1 MVSVIYL
8 KERKMKQQKLR
19 ASMLL
24 MELMFLLIVV
34 GGSVLLYNMFAPAY
48 YRQQKSRVI
57 EKAYEEVKRMDLSAI
72 GDEEME
78 TLKSYEGQN
87 LTFTIANKEM
97 DPVYTTGSSQDNLY
111 QDERQVHR
119 NIVVYRKFFE
129 KDPKVQFWN
138 ARGKE
143 TLWLFGRLKQGD
155 ERYFVCV
162 KENVQKVYSALFYTE
177 KFLLFVVVFSLLS
190 GCAFMYWQSRRI
202 AKPIEELSGV
212 SQKLTERD
220 FSVRAK
226 NYGTYQEISVLAH
239 NFNMMADDMQDYI
252 QKLESSKDALERF
265 NKMRNDFT
273 ANITHELKTPL
284 AVISGQI
291 ELLQAMGDKV
301 DQDYYFS
308 SIREEVQKMSD
319 MVGNLLN
326 ISSMEHELENVE
338 KQRLNLSETVEY
350 MMLKYDALFHKK
362 NLKIA
367 SEIEKDCRILGN
379 REYIEQAA
387 GNYIM
392 NAFAHCGE
400 GRHMKISLA
409 KKDGKAVFGVYNDSE
424 PLTDEE
430 KRKIWEKYYQ
440 GEEQTGHSGLGLY
453 IVKTVITMHGGT
465 YGVDNRENGVCFWFS
480 LPLV

>member
-1 MVSVIYL
+1 
-8 KERKMKQQKLR
+8 
-19 ASMLL
+19 
-24 MELMFLLIVV
+24 
-34 GGSVLLYNMFAPAY
+34 
-48 YRQQKSRVI
+48 
-57 EKAYEEVKRMDLSAI
+57 
-72 GDEEME
+72 
-78 TLKSYEGQN
+78 
-87 LTFTIANKEM
+87 
-97 DPVYTTGSSQDNLY
+97 
-111 QDERQVHR
+111 
-119 NIVVYRKFFE
+119 
-129 KDPKVQFWN
+129 
-138 ARGKE
+138 
-143 TLWLFGRLKQGD
+143 
-155 ERYFVCV
+155 
-162 KENVQKVYSALFYTE
+162 
-177 KFLLFVVVFSLLS
+177 
-190 GCAFMYWQSRRI
+190 
-202 AKPIEELSGV
+202 
-212 SQKLTERD
+212 
-220 FSVRAK
+220 
-226 NYGTYQEISVLAH
+226 
-239 NFNMMADDMQDYI
+239 
-252 QKLESSKDALERF
+252 
-265 NKMRNDFT
+265 
-273 ANITHELKTPL
+273 
-284 AVISGQI
+284 
-291 ELLQAMGDKV
+291 MGDKV

-440 GEEQTGHSGLGLY
+440 GEEQAGHSGLGLH
-453 IVKTVITMHGGT
+453 IVKTVITMQGGE
-465 YGVDNRENGVCFWFS
+465 YGVENEKTGVRFWFS
-480 LPLV
+480 FPLV

>member
-1 MVSVIYL
+1 
-8 KERKMKQQKLR
+8 MKQQKLR

-34 GGSVLLYNMFAPAY
+34 GGSVLLYNMFASAY
-48 YRQQKSRVI
+48 YRHQKSRVI
-57 EKAYEEVKRMDLSAI
+57 EKAYEEVKRMDLSEI

-97 DPVYTTGSSQDNLY
+97 DPVYTTGPSQDTPY
-111 QDERQVHR
+111 RDERQVHR

-239 NFNMMADDMQDYI
+239 NFNTMADEM
-252 QKLESSKDALERF
+252 
-265 NKMRNDFT
+265 
-273 ANITHELKTPL
+273 
-284 AVISGQI
+284 
-291 ELLQAMGDKV
+291 
-301 DQDYYFS
+301 QDYYFS

-326 ISSMEHELENVE
+326 ISSMEHELENLE

-409 KKDGKAVFGVYNDSE
+409 KKDGKAVFAVYNDSE

>member
-1 MVSVIYL
+1 
-8 KERKMKQQKLR
+8 MKQQKLR

-34 GGSVLLYNMFAPAY
+34 GGSVLLYNMFASTY
-48 YRQQKSRVI
+48 YRHQKSRVI
-57 EKAYEEVKRMDLSAI
+57 EKAYEEVKRMDLSEI

-87 LTFTIANKEM
+87 LTFIIANKEM
-97 DPVYTTGSSQDNLY
+97 DPVYTTGPSQDNPY
-111 QDERQVHR
+111 RDERQVHR

-155 ERYFVCV
+155 EHYFVCV

-220 FSVRAK
+220 LSVRAK

-239 NFNMMADDMQDYI
+239 NFNTMADEMQDYI

-273 ANITHELKTPL
+273 ANVTHELKTPL

-301 DQDYYFS
+301 
-308 SIREEVQKMSD
+308 
-319 MVGNLLN
+319 
-326 ISSMEHELENVE
+326 
-338 KQRLNLSETVEY
+338 
-350 MMLKYDALFHKK
+350 
-362 NLKIA
+362 
-367 SEIEKDCRILGN
+367 
-379 REYIEQAA
+379 
-387 GNYIM
+387 
-392 NAFAHCGE
+392 
-400 GRHMKISLA
+400 
-409 KKDGKAVFGVYNDSE
+409 AVSYTH
-424 PLTDEE
+424 LT
-430 KRKIWEKYYQ
+430 
-440 GEEQTGHSGLGLY
+440 
-453 IVKTVITMHGGT
+453 
-465 YGVDNRENGVCFWFS
+465 
-480 LPLV
+480 LPTK

>member
-1 MVSVIYL
+1 MSVNY
-8 KERKMKQQKLR
+8 
-19 ASMLL
+19 
-24 MELMFLLIVV
+24 
-34 GGSVLLYNMFAPAY
+34 
-48 YRQQKSRVI
+48 
-57 EKAYEEVKRMDLSAI
+57 
-72 GDEEME
+72 
-78 TLKSYEGQN
+78 
-87 LTFTIANKEM
+87 
-97 DPVYTTGSSQDNLY
+97 
-111 QDERQVHR
+111 
-119 NIVVYRKFFE
+119 
-129 KDPKVQFWN
+129 
-138 ARGKE
+138 
-143 TLWLFGRLKQGD
+143 
-155 ERYFVCV
+155 VCV

-239 NFNMMADDMQDYI
+239 NFNTMADEMQDYI

-273 ANITHELKTPL
+273 ANVTHELKTPL

-291 ELLQAMGDKV
+291 ELLQEMGDKV

-440 GEEQTGHSGLGLY
+440 GEEQAGHSGLGLH
-453 IVKTVITMHGGT
+453 IVKTVITMQGGE
-465 YGVDNRENGVCFWFS
+465 YGVENEKTGVRFWFS
-480 LPLV
+480 FPLV

>member
-1 MVSVIYL
+1 
-8 KERKMKQQKLR
+8 MKQQKLR

-34 GGSVLLYNMFAPAY
+34 GGSVLLYNMFASAY
-48 YRQQKSRVI
+48 YRHQKSRVI
-57 EKAYEEVKRMDLSAI
+57 EKAYEEVKRMDLSGI

-78 TLKSYEGQN
+78 TFKSYEGQN

-111 QDERQVHR
+111 QEERQVHR

-143 TLWLFGRLKQGD
+143 TLWLFGRPKQGD
-155 ERYFVCV
+155 ERYYVCV

-239 NFNMMADDMQDYI
+239 NFNTMADEMQDYI

-273 ANITHELKTPL
+273 ANVTHELKTPL

-338 KQRLNLSETVEY
+338 KQRLNLSETAEY

-440 GEEQTGHSGLGLY
+440 GEEQAGHSGLGLH
-453 IVKTVITMHGGT
+453 IVKTVITMQGGE
-465 YGVDNRENGVCFWFS
+465 YGVENEKTGVRFWFS
-480 LPLV
+480 FPLV